1 MKIKT
6 FVSAAAV
13 MAVLLTGCA
22 SKDSSSSGNF
32 IHGKPEYTS
41 DEFNFLST
49 EHFKF
54 KVNNGFETL
63 DTKYDEDNSDDSLPL
78 SYTIY
83 DEDIPL
89 SLVIV
94 DKKTETEP
102 ALEEEEAVKKLK
114 QLYKAN
120 MIGGDIRNEHSSHD
134 NIYTYIIDYSSGDI
148 STAVAVASQGGHSL
162 TIAARNYF
170 TKDSDKVLPIV
181 KDMIESTEYTP

>member
-1 MKIKT
+1 MKIKAL
-6 FVSAAAV
+6 VSAAAA

-54 KVNNGFETL
+54 KVNNGFEKL
-63 DTKYDEDNSDDSLPL
+63 DESFDENKSSDADPIG
-78 SYTIY
+78 YTIY
-83 DEDIPL
+83 DENLPL
-89 SLVIV
+89 SLIIV
-94 DKKTETEP
+94 DAATEMEP
-102 ALEEEEAVKKLK
+102 VVEEEEAIKKLK
-114 QLYKAN
+114 ELYKEN
-120 MIGGDIRNEHSSHD
+120 SLGGDIKNEHSSHD

-148 STAVAVASQGGHSL
+148 STAVAVASKGGHSL

-170 TKDSDKVLPIV
+170 VKDSDKVLPIV